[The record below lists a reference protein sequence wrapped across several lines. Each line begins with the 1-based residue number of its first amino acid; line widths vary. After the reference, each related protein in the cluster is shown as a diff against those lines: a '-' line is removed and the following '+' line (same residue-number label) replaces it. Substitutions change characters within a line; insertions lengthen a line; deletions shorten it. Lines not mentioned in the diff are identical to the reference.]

1 MPSRKRKSE
10 RGSLPAK
17 QKLNIESTRRRSA
30 RGQSTNTLPTKKS
43 PYFEHHSGDENEDVD
58 EAEEGSEHEH
68 ETEYGS
74 EHEPTTSLSGRRG
87 DTIEKE
93 DINPK
98 KRMRN
103 STNPSSSSRAK
114 KPKRSGEI
122 FIPIRQPSPGDIE
135 YQGHMIH
142 PNTLDFLKGLLST
155 LVVAPTNLFA

>member
-17 QKLNIESTRRRSA
+17 QELSIEPTRRRSA
-30 RGQSTNTLPTKKS
+30 RGQSTNTVSTKKS
-43 PYFEHHSGDENEDVD
+43 PYTEHHSSDENEDVD
-58 EAEEGSEHEH
+58 GSGREH
-68 ETEYGS
+68 ETKYGS
-74 EHEPTTSLSGRRG
+74 EH
-87 DTIEKE
+87 TIGEE
-93 DINPK
+93 DIKPK

-155 LVVAPTNLFA
+155 PVVAPMT